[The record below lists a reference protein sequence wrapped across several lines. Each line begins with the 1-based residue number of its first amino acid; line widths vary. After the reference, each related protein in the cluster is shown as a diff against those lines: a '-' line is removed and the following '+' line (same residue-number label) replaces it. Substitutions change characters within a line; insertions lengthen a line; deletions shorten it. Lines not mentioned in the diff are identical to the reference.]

1 MRWIPFAICSA
12 LVAAG
17 IYAVG
22 LATPATPPTIQ
33 GDTLGIEPGE
43 SWSEYEGRA
52 GASISQGSEP
62 SFGLVTF
69 ARPLSPSEAAAAVES
84 LQRVNGLLLID
95 APLTPTPEPPPGQTR
110 ADVFARITDQRIG
123 AVVAYDTPDAF
134 KNVADGTDVAAVEI
148 LPPDAVWGSF
158 TVTPWHG
165 DHPATGV

>member
-69 ARPLSPSEAAAAVES
+69 TRPLSPSEAAAAVELS
-84 LQRVNGLLLID
+84 LIH
-95 APLTPTPEPPPGQTR
+95 
-110 ADVFARITDQRIG
+110 I
-123 AVVAYDTPDAF
+123 
-134 KNVADGTDVAAVEI
+134 
-148 LPPDAVWGSF
+148 
-158 TVTPWHG
+158 
-165 DHPATGV
+165 

>member
-12 LVAAG
+12 LVAVG

-52 GASISQGSEP
+52 GASISQSSEP
-62 SFGLVTF
+62 AFGLVTF

-84 LQRVNGLLLID
+84 LSLIH
-95 APLTPTPEPPPGQTR
+95 
-110 ADVFARITDQRIG
+110 I
-123 AVVAYDTPDAF
+123 
-134 KNVADGTDVAAVEI
+134 
-148 LPPDAVWGSF
+148 
-158 TVTPWHG
+158 
-165 DHPATGV
+165 